1 MKSKK
6 LSLIILFIVGMMIVA
21 AGCGGGSQTQSTSD
35 SSRKEVTVKIGADS
49 SAFSTIFYVAR
60 DKGYFKKYGINAQVI
75 PYAYGIDTIDAVLT
89 NQIDVGQAADY
100 AALSRLSSGDL
111 KIFSFFQQLDASK
124 IKMVTRDGINSP
136 GELKGQPI
144 GVQRGTVYEY
154 IIARYVEKYNIKI
167 DEVKKQQFGA
177 NAEILS
183 AFQQGDV
190 KAAFFS
196 GDLLNKALKVQGS
209 KIIGSSADIP
219 FAFRGFL
226 MANSKFLE
234 QKDVGKNILLAL
246 NDATKYISENPG
258 EAAEI
263 MAKALKVPK
272 DSLEEDIKTRS
283 NDIRLND
290 DDVKQL
296 QEVYEYA
303 SANKLIKGGFNLK
316 DKIDTEPLEEALP
329 QRLTYKPENI
339 K

>member
-1 MKSKK
+1 M
-6 LSLIILFIVGMMIVA
+6 
-21 AGCGGGSQTQSTSD
+21 
-35 SSRKEVTVKIGADS
+35 
-49 SAFSTIFYVAR
+49 
-60 DKGYFKKYGINAQVI
+60 
-75 PYAYGIDTIDAVLT
+75 
-89 NQIDVGQAADY
+89 
-100 AALSRLSSGDL
+100 
-111 KIFSFFQQLDASK
+111 
-124 IKMVTRDGINSP
+124 
-136 GELKGQPI
+136 
-144 GVQRGTVYEY
+144 
-154 IIARYVEKYNIKI
+154 
-167 DEVKKQQFGA
+167 
-177 NAEILS
+177 
-183 AFQQGDV
+183 
-190 KAAFFS
+190 
-196 GDLLNKALKVQGS
+196 
-209 KIIGSSADIP
+209 
-219 FAFRGFL
+219 
-226 MANSKFLE
+226 
-234 QKDVGKNILLAL
+234 GKNILLAL